1 MEEVFDWLLEV
12 EQGSRI
18 ISDDEAGR
26 IVFTIAYSRHHGI
39 SDVAL
44 YPSDEVHRKV
54 VGRVDIQYDNIQA
67 IVPVIKV
74 RASTQ
79 IAASPNRPIDVATY
93 PLRGRGQLLLVL
105 RVGSSRSRWVLP
117 PL

>member
-1 MEEVFDWLLEV
+1 MFDWLLEV

-18 ISDDEAGR
+18 VADDDTGR
-26 IVFTIAYSRHHGI
+26 IVFTIIYPRHHRV

-54 VGRVDIQYDNIQA
+54 VGRIDIQYDNIQA

-74 RASTQ
+74 QYLVYLLPVRRLLPTGVVLHVPWG
-79 IAASPNRPIDVATY
+79 IGTVFTLEGATC
-93 PLRGRGQLLLVL
+93 
-105 RVGSSRSRWVLP
+105 S
-117 PL
+117 

>member
-1 MEEVFDWLLEV
+1 MFLLFDRIEEVFDWLLEV

-18 ISDDEAGR
+18 VADDDAGR
-26 IVFTIAYSRHHGI
+26 IVFTIIYPRHHRI

-54 VGRVDIQYDNIQA
+54 VGRIDIQYDNIQA

-74 RASTQ
+74 RYSVSSV
-79 IAASPNRPIDVATY
+79 SPHCNPTSV
-93 PLRGRGQLLLVL
+93 VL
-105 RVGSSRSRWVLP
+105 HVPWSVGTAFTALKAQF
-117 PL
+117 